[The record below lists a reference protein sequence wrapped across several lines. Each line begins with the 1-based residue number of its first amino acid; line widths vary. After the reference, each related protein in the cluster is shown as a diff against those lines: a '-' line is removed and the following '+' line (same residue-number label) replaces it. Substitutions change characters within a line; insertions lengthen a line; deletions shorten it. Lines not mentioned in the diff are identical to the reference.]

1 MRKALGFVLLVSAL
15 GLPGVGLF
23 IAGVHKMLDLRS
35 FLANAQPVKGQVL
48 SLTPLRTTEE
58 GTTYALAVAYPTG
71 TGRTRTLT
79 VKTENSS
86 YREGAPVDVLY
97 TGEDARVRGLNTTF
111 GTPMIFTVAG
121 LAWSA
126 FAAFILAVALRK

>member
-15 GLPGVGLF
+15 GLP
-23 IAGVHKMLDLRS
+23 
-35 FLANAQPVKGQVL
+35 
-48 SLTPLRTTEE
+48 
-58 GTTYALAVAYPTG
+58 LAVAYPTG